1 MHPLGLFKK
10 GPSSYIFI
18 LFNCP
23 LHPTGPSSLR
33 GRTNGVMVQSSWDD
47 DSKACGLT
55 VSVRMSSTAQTSDR
69 LSGSHY
75 GAWHVSF
82 FDWILS
88 QIEALLH
95 LPCTSSIN
103 TKVYLSRFFIFNW
116 NILSKRNR
124 HPCQR
129 PPRSICFIRRWHIYS
144 VQLLHPS
151 STHILRSIATS
162 VIDARPSFIHKNW

>member
-1 MHPLGLFKK
+1 MHPSSPFKK

-23 LHPTGPSSLR
+23 LNPTGSSSLR
-33 GRTNGVMVQSSWDD
+33 RRTNEVTVQRSWDD
-47 DSKACGLT
+47 GSKAYGST
-55 VSVRMSSTAQTSDR
+55 VSVRMSSTAQTSDM

-88 QIEALLH
+88 RIEVLLR
-95 LPCTSSIN
+95 LLCTSSIN
-103 TKVYLSRFFIFNW
+103 TRVYLSHFFIFNW
-116 NILSKRNR
+116 NILSECNR

-129 PPRSICFIRRWHIYS
+129 PPRSICYIRCWHIYS
-144 VQLLHPS
+144 IQLLHLS

-162 VIDARPSFIHKNW
+162 FIDARPSFIHKNW